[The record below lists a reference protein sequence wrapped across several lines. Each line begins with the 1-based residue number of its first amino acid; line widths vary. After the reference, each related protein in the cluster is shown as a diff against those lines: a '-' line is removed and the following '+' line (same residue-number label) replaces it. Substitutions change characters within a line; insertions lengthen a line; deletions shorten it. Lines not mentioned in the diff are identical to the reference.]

1 MATVEAETR
10 ELAAGDNLSRDEFM
24 RLWKL
29 NTRIKRAE
37 LIGGVVYMASPLSAK
52 HGGMDNNVGCWLG
65 TYKAVTPGLTCEQSA
80 TTYLLED
87 VPQPDLNLR
96 ILPEYGGTSWLEGEY
111 IAGAPELLAEICLSS
126 TSHDLHQK
134 LHLYEAAGVQE
145 YLAVLLKEKE
155 IRWHALKSKKYQRLK
170 PGADGI
176 WRSRVFPGLWL
187 DGDALLKSN
196 MRRVLA
202 KLQEGLASAEHEAF
216 VEKLAKKKT
225 NHHS

>member
-1 MATVEAETR
+1 MATAN
-10 ELAAGDNLSRDEFM
+10 LASPSLTAGDNLSRDEFM

-52 HGGMDNNVGCWLG
+52 HGSMDNNVGCWLG

-96 ILPEYGGTSWLEGEY
+96 ILPEYGGKSWIEGEY

-126 TSHDLHQK
+126 TSYDLHQK
-134 LHLYEAAGVQE
+134 FDLYEAASVQE
-145 YLAVLLKEKE
+145 YLAVLLHEKE
-155 IRWHALKSKKYQRLK
+155 IRWHYLDNGKYQRLS
-170 PGADGI
+170 PGADGV

-187 DGDALLKSN
+187 DGAALLQGD
-196 MRRVLA
+196 MRRVLER
-202 KLQEGLASAEHEAF
+202 LQEGIASAEHQAF
-216 VEKLAKKKT
+216 ASQFAGRK
-225 NHHS
+225 